1 MPILTAAPPATYPLI
16 MLLSRGA
23 VKGKRLPAREVPA
36 LAKKTGPEAG
46 PYYVLSAPPYL
57 NNAFT
62 RPGEAGKTGWTP
74 PWSRTENASPI
85 TRPRPLTTPREPVK
99 LCPAQGR
106 GGGTGR
112 RSGLKIRWRL
122 YIGF

>member
-16 MLLSRGA
+16 MLLSRAA
-23 VKGKRLPAREVPA
+23 VKEKRLPAREVPA

-62 RPGEAGKTGWTP
+62 RPREAGVTAGADHRKYC
-74 PWSRTENASPI
+74 
-85 TRPRPLTTPREPVK
+85 TRSFQVSET
-99 LCPAQGR
+99 
-106 GGGTGR
+106 
-112 RSGLKIRWRL
+112 
-122 YIGF
+122 